1 MARKVAFWLAIALAA
16 IILFLLYNLF
26 GGIGPE
32 ILQEFSYSRL
42 VQEVEQGG
50 VKGVVITG
58 DQLVGH
64 LSDGGEFRSGLP
76 RQQQSFIDTLTQ
88 HGVEI
93 DFATQ
98 EPSGWVEL
106 VAYCLPTL
114 LYIGVLVYYLRR
126 IVRALR
132 AGADKLDA
140 LQNRIAQFAQGDRKT

>member
-1 MARKVAFWLAIALAA
+1 MARKVAFCLAIALAA
-16 IILFLLYNLF
+16 IILLLLYNLF
-26 GGIGPE
+26 GGIGSE
-32 ILQEFSYSRL
+32 IQRELSYSRL
-42 VQEVEQGG
+42 VQEVEQGR
-50 VKGVVITG
+50 VTRVAITG

-76 RQQQSFIDTLTQ
+76 PQQQSFIDTLMQ

-93 DFATQ
+93 DFTTQ
-98 EPSGWVEL
+98 EPRGWVEL
-106 VAYCLPTL
+106 VLYCLPTF
-114 LYIGVLVYYLRR
+114 LYIGVLVYYLHR

>member
-16 IILFLLYNLF
+16 IVLFLLYNLF
-26 GGIGPE
+26 GGMSSE
-32 ILQEFSYSRL
+32 IQEELPYSRL
-42 VQEVEQGG
+42 VKDVEQGR
-50 VKGVVITG
+50 VKSVVITG

-64 LSDGGEFRSGLP
+64 LSDGEEFRSGLP
-76 RQQQSFIDTLTQ
+76 PQQQSFIDTLMQ

-106 VAYCLPTL
+106 VAYWLPTL
-114 LYIGVLVYYLRR
+114 VYIVVLIYYLHR